1 MPWEDNHNTQEK
13 RHRTRIVQCIP
24 RYIRNLM
31 CLRCRVMP
39 EDAAAGLGWGYLLH
53 HLGRASF
60 KAWPMCSTHEP
71 HNQQLCF
78 SFLKHK
84 IVRAL
89 NLLGFYSRSYFVN
102 DPFQLHL
109 AILPY
114 WSTSNNWLKLQ
125 LNEEIVSTD
134 NTIRGQPG
142 WSKVGR
148 ITSLDWALDSGSV
161 N

>member
-1 MPWEDNHNTQEK
+1 MAIKKTLPTKCPSCGGNTQV
-13 RHRTRIVQCIP
+13 HSLHCNDCGTTITGAYDIP
-24 RYIRNLM
+24 PIMQLSAEEQTFINNFIKCSGSLK
-31 CLRCRVMP
+31 P
-39 EDAAAGLGWGYLLH
+39 
-53 HLGRASF
+53 F

-114 WSTSNNWLKLQ
+114 WSTSNN
-125 LNEEIVSTD
+125 
-134 NTIRGQPG
+134 
-142 WSKVGR
+142 
-148 ITSLDWALDSGSV
+148 
-161 N
+161 